1 MQSVSD
7 VIEEFILSTLAD
19 EDAIEI
25 SRNDLAKYFSCVP
38 SQINYVLNTRFTIN
52 KGYLIESARGGAG
65 FVKVIRVE
73 TVGKNY
79 LKNML
84 ELCSKPMSLL
94 DGNHIIDNLLNH
106 DYLSQGESDLLK
118 RVISAKSLNNPL
130 NMDNI
135 IRTNILK
142 EVIIELM
149 KRKGK

>member
-19 EDAIEI
+19 DDAIEI

-38 SQINYVLNTRFTIN
+38 SQINYVLNTRFTLN

-84 ELCSKPMSLL
+84 ELCSKPLSVL
-94 DGNHIIDNLLNH
+94 DGNHIVDNLLNH
-106 DYLSQGESDLLK
+106 GYLSKCESDLLK

>member
-106 DYLSQGESDLLK
+106 DYLSQGESNLLK

>member
-1 MQSVSD
+1 M
-7 VIEEFILSTLAD
+7 IEEFILSTLAD

-106 DYLSQGESDLLK
+106 DYLSQGESNLLK